1 MTVEIIPQDIGDFYY
16 MVRWFTKNK
25 GNTFAVL
32 IDRISRKGTWESN
45 PWVWAYT
52 FELLEEE

>member
-16 MVRWFTKNK
+16 MVRWFTMNK

-32 IDRISRKGTWESN
+32 YQQLKTEYPEIAK
-45 PWVWAYT
+45 AYGDT
-52 FELLEEE
+52 DDV